1 MNQRHLKFDSYSNLN
16 SQNNRFAFNNKKS
29 FQEDRNIQISNQKEI
44 FNSPD
49 WLQKET
55 EILRENLKRQAA
67 MNEQEEQIRKQK
79 LFNEQIENKNV
90 RNVTANDYISNL
102 LGKIDNI
109 GESLPKEIKISQ
121 NHYFSSS
128 PQKNPD

>member
-109 GESLPKEIKISQ
+109 GESLPKEIKSSQ

>member
-1 MNQRHLKFDSYSNLN
+1 
-16 SQNNRFAFNNKKS
+16 
-29 FQEDRNIQISNQKEI
+29 
-44 FNSPD
+44 
-49 WLQKET
+49 
-55 EILRENLKRQAA
+55 

-109 GESLPKEIKISQ
+109 GESLPKEIKIT
-121 NHYFSSS
+121 
-128 PQKNPD
+128 

>member
-55 EILRENLKRQAA
+55 EILRENLKRQAV

-109 GESLPKEIKISQ
+109 GESLPKEIKIT
-121 NHYFSSS
+121 
-128 PQKNPD
+128 